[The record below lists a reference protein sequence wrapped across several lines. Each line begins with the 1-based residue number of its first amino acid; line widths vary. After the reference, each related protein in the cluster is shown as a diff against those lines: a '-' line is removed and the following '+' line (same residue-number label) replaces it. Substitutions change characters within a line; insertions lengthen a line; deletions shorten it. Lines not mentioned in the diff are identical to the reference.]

1 VIEPRQ
7 SVFIGTTNRTT
18 YLKDETGS
26 RRFWPFLVGI
36 INLED
41 LRRDRDQLFAEA
53 VMRFKRDD
61 HWWPDAAFE
70 AATIRPE
77 QEKRREDDPWEAPI
91 AEYLGGKGLN
101 VSPLTQVSVT
111 EIARLALG
119 FDVMAK
125 VGTADQRRIA
135 AVLKTLRWKPG
146 GRDKHAR
153 YYVPE

>member
-1 VIEPRQ
+1 MAGCR
-7 SVFIGTTNRTT
+7 
-18 YLKDETGS
+18 
-26 RRFWPFLVGI
+26 
-36 INLED
+36 
-41 LRRDRDQLFAEA
+41 LRSGGRSDPS
-53 VMRFKRDD
+53 KRS
-61 HWWPDAAFE
+61 AAR
-70 AATIRPE
+70 I
-77 QEKRREDDPWEAPI
+77 DPWEGPI
-91 AEYLGGKGLN
+91 AEYLDGKGLN
-101 VSPLTQVSVT
+101 VSPLTQVSIT